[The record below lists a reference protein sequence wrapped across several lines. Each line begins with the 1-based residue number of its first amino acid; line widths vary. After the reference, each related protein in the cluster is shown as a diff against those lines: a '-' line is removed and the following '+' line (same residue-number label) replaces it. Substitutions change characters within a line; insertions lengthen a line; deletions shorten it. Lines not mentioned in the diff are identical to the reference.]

1 MLKRIPYGEWLP
13 DQASTETLRSAKNV
27 LPVGNNY
34 GPFQDF
40 ASLTGP
46 PPSSFLGGCAF
57 VGLDG
62 TSALLVG
69 SATDL
74 YRFSG
79 TTFTSQISGSYPGWR
94 FAQYGNL
101 IIGAT
106 GGAPVKF
113 DIGGGTAAVL
123 GGSPPNASMVAGVRD
138 FVFLAG
144 DPSDINTVSWS
155 GFNNAEQWTF
165 GSNQSDQQTLP
176 DGGAIM
182 GLAGGEY
189 GLVLQKRAIK
199 RFSYVG
205 GDVTFQVDEI
215 ASNIGCMARGSVAQ
229 AGRLVFFL
237 SERGFYYTDGTD
249 VFPIGE
255 QKFNRWFFTRFSRQ
269 AIEDG
274 ITAAVDPRAAVVYW
288 AMPGNPGTILA
299 YNWLLKRGSYIEV
312 PLLSVFSGFTAN
324 IDLDSI
330 DALYPSGLDSIPVS
344 LDSPQFA
351 GGNPLFLAVRPNSDI
366 GTFTGPNLAAE
377 FITPRIEL
385 AAPRRA
391 RLRSIRP
398 DDDAFGGSASIDV
411 RARESDGP
419 AISVSGSMRD
429 NGELPVR
436 ANGRWAAITRTIP
449 AATSWTYAAGVDVSF
464 EPEGGR

>member
-1 MLKRIPYGEWLP
+1 MLKRIAYGEWAP
-13 DQASTETLRSAKNV
+13 DQSPISTMRTAKNV
-27 LPVGNNY
+27 LPSGDTY
-34 GPFQDF
+34 SPFYQF
-40 ASLTGP
+40 ESLTGP
-46 PPSSFLGGCAF
+46 MATSFLGGCAY

-62 TSALLVG
+62 VSAFLAG
-69 SATDL
+69 SATHL

-79 TTFTSQISGSYPGWR
+79 TSFSSVATGSYASWR

-113 DIGGGTAAVL
+113 DIAGGTADVL
-123 GGSPPNASMVAGVRD
+123 GGSPPNASLVAGVRD

-155 GFNNAEQWTF
+155 GFNNAEQWTY

-205 GDVTFQVDEI
+205 DPVTFQVDEI
-215 ASNIGCMARGSVAQ
+215 ASNVGCMAKGSVAQ
-229 AGRLVFFL
+229 VGRLVFFL

-255 QKFNRWFFTRFSRQ
+255 QKFNQWFFNRYSRQ
-269 AIEDG
+269 EIESG
-274 ITAAVDPRAAVVYW
+274 ITAAVDPRSAIVYW
-288 AMPGNPGTILA
+288 SMPGNPGTILA
-299 YNWLLKRGSYIEV
+299 YNWLLKRASYIET
-312 PLLSVFSGFTAN
+312 PIQAIFSGFTAN

-330 DALYPSGLDSIPVS
+330 DALYPGGLDTVPVS

-351 GGNPLFLAVRPNSDI
+351 GGNPLFLAVKSNSDI
-366 GTFTGPNLAAE
+366 GTFTGATMQAQFTAAR
-377 FITPRIEL
+377 TEL

-391 RLRSIRP
+391 RLRAIRP
-398 DDDAFGGSASIDV
+398 DDDALGGSASADM
-411 RARESDGP
+411 RSREADEP
-419 AISVSGSMRD
+419 NVAVSGSMRA
-429 NGELPVR
+429 NGELPIR
-436 ANGRWAAITRTIP
+436 ANGRFATITRTIDAGTP
-449 AATSWTYAAGVDVSF
+449 WTYAAGVDVYF